1 MPLLSAIIP
10 THNRQRY
17 AINAITTILTNFPDT
32 EVVVSDTSDTM
43 QIAEELGHWIESGRL
58 IYHHP
63 QRPMDVVSNF
73 QNGLR
78 LATGDYLIFL
88 GDDDCLGPGAEE
100 LARWARDTQVEAA
113 ACSLGAAY
121 FWPDFKSLYF
131 GADFTAK
138 LTVQPFASTISPLDG
153 PQVLQQAL
161 KNLGTGVMSMPR
173 AYLGMM
179 SRALAERIEQKYG
192 SLFGGVSPDIYSAA
206 LIAEESRSSVQI
218 DFPFIIAGSSGG
230 STSGQSA
237 EGGHKGG
244 LRDNAHIGAFTNLV
258 WDPLIPE
265 FYSVPT
271 VWSYSF
277 KAAIDKIGKAGYRP
291 NLPRLYAKC
300 CLHHPKYWRETK
312 ASLCAYVKRER
323 YSPACLSFVWELCRE
338 FSRRAYRFMQ
348 IKFKPAI
355 NRQAYAHQ
363 NLTNIGEA
371 YAHLLA
377 HVQPSLSQLQS
388 AMKEFKR

>member
-17 AINAITTILTNFPDT
+17 AINAITTILENFPDT
-32 EVVVSDTSDTM
+32 EVVVSDTSDTL
-43 QIAEELGHWIESGRL
+43 QIAEELAHWIAAGRL
-58 IYHHP
+58 VYDHP

-88 GDDDCLGPGAEE
+88 GDDDCLGAGAEE
-100 LARWARDTQVEAA
+100 LARWAGENGVEAA

-138 LTVQPFASTISPLDG
+138 LTVQAFDASITRLDG
-153 PQVLQQAL
+153 PQVMQQTL

-173 AYLGMM
+173 AYLGMI
-179 SRALAERIEQKYG
+179 SRALAVRIEEKYG
-192 SLFGGVSPDIYSAA
+192 ALFGGVSPDIYSAA
-206 LIAEESRSSVQI
+206 LIAPESRSSVRI
-218 DFPFIIAGSSGG
+218 DYPFIIAGSSGA

-237 EGGHKGG
+237 EGRHKGG

-277 KAAIDKIGKAGYRP
+277 KAAIDKLGNPAYRP
-291 NLPRLYAKC
+291 NLLRLYAKC
-300 CLHHPKYWRETK
+300 CLHHPSYWREIK

-323 YSPACLSFVWELCRE
+323 YSPSCLLFGWELLRE
-338 FSRRAYRFMQ
+338 FSRRAYRFME
-348 IKFKPAI
+348 IKFKPSI
-355 NRQAYAHQ
+355 NKQAYAQ
-363 NLTNIGEA
+363 EKLNNIGDA
-371 YAHLLA
+371 YVHLLA
-377 HVQPSLSQLQS
+377 HVRPSAGALQS

>member
-17 AINAITTILTNFPDT
+17 AINAITTILENFPDT

-43 QIAEELGHWIESGRL
+43 QIAEELGHWIASGRL
-58 IYHHP
+58 VYDHP

-73 QNGLR
+73 QHGLH

-100 LARWARDTQVEAA
+100 LARWARSNDIEAA
-113 ACSLGAAY
+113 ACSLKSAY

-138 LTVQPFASTISPLDG
+138 LTVEPFESTITPLDG
-153 PQVLQQAL
+153 PEVIRQAL

-173 AYLGMM
+173 AYLGMI
-179 SRALAERIEQKYG
+179 SRSLAQRIEQKHG
-192 SLFGGVSPDIYSAA
+192 TLFGGVSPDIYSAA
-206 LIAEESRSSVQI
+206 MIAEESRKSVRI
-218 DFPFIIAGSSGG
+218 DYPFIIAGSSGG

-277 KAAIDKIGKAGYRP
+277 KAAIDKIGNPEYRP

-300 CLHHPKYWRETK
+300 CLHHPKYWRETR
-312 ASLCAYVKRER
+312 ASVCAYVKREH
-323 YSPACLSFVWELCRE
+323 YSPACLSFAWELARE
-338 FSRRAYRFMQ
+338 FLRRAYRFMQ
-348 IKFKPAI
+348 IKLRPAI
-355 NRQAYAHQ
+355 ASQAYAKGD
-363 NLTNIGEA
+363 LANIGLA
-371 YAHLLA
+371 YAHLVE
-377 HVQPSLSQLQS
+377 HVKPREHLLQT
-388 AMKEFKR
+388 AMKDFRR